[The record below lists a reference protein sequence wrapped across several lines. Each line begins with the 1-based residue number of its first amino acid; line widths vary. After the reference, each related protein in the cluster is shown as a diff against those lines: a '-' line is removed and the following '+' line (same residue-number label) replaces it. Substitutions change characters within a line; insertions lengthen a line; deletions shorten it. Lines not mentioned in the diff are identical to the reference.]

1 MLGHPSK
8 PELLAYAEGLVDGRG
23 ISAATARHITS
34 CPVCASRWRI
44 TLDEM
49 SPAPPV
55 TSTRVTVADRSG

>member
-34 CPVCASRWRI
+34 CPVCQI
-44 TLDEM
+44 IIPTLEKK
-49 SPAPPV
+49 PI
-55 TSTRVTVADRSG
+55 